1 MQCPDVAD
9 DRLRIMDCTGKVAVV
24 TGVSRGI
31 GAGVARAF
39 RRQGVK
45 VAGCARSDPDG
56 DLELFR
62 QVDVRDAAA
71 VEQFCAETVSALGP
85 IDLWV
90 NNAGLLAP
98 IGMTREAEPAEWR
111 ALMDVNVVG
120 VYHGARAY
128 LNHLRAADHRG
139 CLINLGS
146 GASTKVYAGWGPY
159 CASKAAVDHLTRVL
173 AEEERDVARVYCLA
187 PGVIETGMQELVREQ
202 DDSRFPMVARF
213 RQMHADGDLLDPESP
228 AEVMLGLAFGPA
240 LPADQVC
247 VDARTLR
254 GD

>member
-1 MQCPDVAD
+1 ME
-9 DRLRIMDCTGKVAVV
+9 CTGKVAVV

-31 GAGVARAF
+31 GAGVARIF

-45 VAGCARSDPDG
+45 VAGCARNEPSD
-56 DLELFR
+56 DLDLFR
-62 QVDVRDAAA
+62 RVDVTDLDAVQA
-71 VEQFCAETVSALGP
+71 FCDEVAGSLGP

-98 IGMTREAEPAEWR
+98 IGMTRDADPAAWR
-111 ALMDVNVVG
+111 MLMDVNVVG

-128 LNHLRAADHRG
+128 LNHLRAAGHRG

-146 GASTKVYAGWGPY
+146 GASTRAYAGWGAY
-159 CASKAAVDHLTRVL
+159 CASKAAVDHLSRVL
-173 AEEERDVARVYCLA
+173 AQEEGDVARVYCLA
-187 PGVIETGMQELVREQ
+187 PGVIETAMQELVREQ

-213 RQMHADGDLLDPESP
+213 RQMHADGELLDPESP
-228 AEVMLGLAFGPA
+228 AEVMLALAFGPPLA
-240 LPADQVC
+240 EGEVC

-254 GD
+254 GG